1 MYDAFEKI
9 TGGAKPKK
17 EIKEMVHTKSDNGK
31 HIVTHRHH
39 RPDHHRD
46 ETHVFDNAAQVAD
59 HIENHAGTPN
69 EGEAAPAGGAPTP
82 MTPAPSPEAAPA
94 GPMPAGM

>member
-46 ETHVFDNAAQVAD
+46 ETHVAD